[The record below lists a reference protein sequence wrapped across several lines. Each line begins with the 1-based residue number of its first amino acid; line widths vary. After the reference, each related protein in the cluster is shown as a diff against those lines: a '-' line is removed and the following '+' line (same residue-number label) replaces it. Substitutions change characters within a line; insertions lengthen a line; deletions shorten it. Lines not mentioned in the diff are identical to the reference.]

1 MLDGGLSVQGEVQS
15 MSKQFAL
22 MGDDCER
29 MKFVLEKNFTS
40 SLHWKDFNFSS
51 KVSWDQCCGS
61 GVSVADPGW
70 VNQSGVN
77 IPDRISESLE
87 KIFKLKILPCFMT
100 PRIA

>member
-1 MLDGGLSVQGEVQS
+1 VLDVGLSVQGEVQS

-51 KVSWDQCCGS
+51 KVSWD
-61 GVSVADPGW
+61 D
-70 VNQSGVN
+70 
-77 IPDRISESLE
+77 II
-87 KIFKLKILPCFMT
+87 
-100 PRIA
+100 